1 MHNVLIIDD
10 DRELCLLIKR
20 SVLLEDIEADFC
32 NTGKAGLQKLKEKQ
46 YPEHFDLAEAGA
58 FHRGER
64 YIFSDHGES
73 VHMPIHCF

>member
-1 MHNVLIIDD
+1 MGAVYHEENH
-10 DRELCLLIKR
+10 
-20 SVLLEDIEADFC
+20 
-32 NTGKAGLQKLKEKQ
+32 QLKEKQ

-58 FHRGER
+58 FHREGR